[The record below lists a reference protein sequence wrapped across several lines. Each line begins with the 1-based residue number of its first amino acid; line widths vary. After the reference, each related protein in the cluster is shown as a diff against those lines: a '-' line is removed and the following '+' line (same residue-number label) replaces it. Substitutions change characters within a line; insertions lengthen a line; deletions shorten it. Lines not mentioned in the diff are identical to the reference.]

1 MIIQI
6 IIHGFNL
13 YRIEIK
19 FSIESIIVNIN
30 AKTKNHDPIVQII
43 SKVLL
48 FHWYIKV
55 VAITR
60 EIIMGIIIKIHFWG
74 FILDIIENL
83 LRT

>member
-43 SKVLL
+43 SKILL
-48 FHWYIKV
+48 FPWYIKV
-55 VAITR
+55 VAIMR
-60 EIIMGIIIKIHFWG
+60 EIIIGIIIKIHFWG
-74 FILDIIENL
+74 FALNIIENL
-83 LRT
+83 LNM

>member
-43 SKVLL
+43 SRVLL
-48 FHWYIKV
+48 FH
-55 VAITR
+55 
-60 EIIMGIIIKIHFWG
+60 
-74 FILDIIENL
+74 
-83 LRT
+83 